1 MNAAS
6 VRPSLAR
13 RLQFR
18 RMGSTA
24 DYLVNWEPDTVPWT
38 PYWPHRA
45 EAPQYP
51 WMTVTRQLSDGTTYT
66 FDVSCSVEWRYEGG
80 ELYPRVASATVRT
93 PRGTYRNMRGLSM
106 REKRDYLRHVGALDK
121 DDRNEDDEDEE

>member
-1 MNAAS
+1 MNSPS

-18 RMGSTA
+18 RLGFASG
-24 DYLVNWEPDTVPWT
+24 YLVDWERDIVPWT
-38 PYWPHRA
+38 PHWPHQV
-45 EAPQYP
+45 EAPPYS
-51 WMTVTRQLSDGTTYT
+51 WMTVVRQLSDGTTYT
-66 FDVSCSVEWRYEGG
+66 FRVACSVEWRDEGG
-80 ELYPRVASATVRT
+80 ELYPRVASATIRT